1 MASVRRISAVW
12 ARQIADR
19 LEARGR
25 QSSMIL
31 REVGLD
37 PKQVRQEDARIP
49 YAKHAALVEAAANH
63 LGDPNFGLHFGS
75 SADLLDVGALVYVA
89 VNSPN
94 LGRAIQNF
102 VNYLR
107 INSEG
112 ARAHLDSGDQ
122 LATFT
127 WEILE
132 PLALNNRQ
140 NNEMTLCIVM
150 HFFRFLVGRHIR
162 PEWVEF
168 RHSRKDG
175 IKALEQFFGSKVT
188 FASGRNVIVLKR
200 ALLELPCKNPDPRL
214 LKILKAHCDT
224 LLAKLGPNTD
234 LKQQVEHLI
243 SNHLT
248 SGAITA
254 KIVAR
259 ELAMSERT
267 LARRLAKQGTT
278 FGQMVDNVRR
288 GLAERYLSEPG
299 ARANQISYM
308 LGYRDPAAFTTAF
321 RRWTGKSPMQ
331 YRASVL

>member
-1 MASVRRISAVW
+1 MASVRRINAVW
-12 ARQIADR
+12 ARQIAD
-19 LEARGR
+19 LLDARGR
-25 QSSMIL
+25 QSSMIF

-37 PKQVRQEDARIP
+37 PKRVRQEDARIP
-49 YAKHAALVEAAANH
+49 YAKHAALIEAAASH
-63 LGDPNFGLHFGS
+63 LDDPSFGLHFGS

-89 VNSPN
+89 ANSPN

-102 VNYLR
+102 LNYLR

-127 WEILE
+127 WEFLE

-188 FASGRNVIVLKR
+188 FASGRNVIILKR

-224 LLAKLGPNTD
+224 LLAKLGPDTD

-254 KIVAR
+254 KNVAQ

-267 LARRLAKQGTT
+267 LARRLAKRGTT
-278 FGQMVDNVRR
+278 FGQLVDNVRR